1 MFATLTIKGIEYYC
15 TCKPW
20 AWMLLVAKITEE
32 LAREL
37 GAALLPL
44 NLLNA
49 FNWEARDEE
58 LRNSKVCSRFLRRMQ
73 TVVSRLTCASLRIMG
88 VQCRSAAITDVVDSL
103 GYLAISF
110 GDGQTGLHFHFV
122 VFIVMQ
128 YQPRIVVLW
137 SPKSWWLAGG
147 LQLISC
153 HAPVNS
159 VCRAWIYPR
168 DLLYTC
174 GFLVHAWNCV

>member
-1 MFATLTIKGIEYYC
+1 MVSTLTIKGIEYY

-32 LAREL
+32 LALEL

-49 FNWEARDEE
+49 FSWEARDEE

-73 TVVSRLTCASLRIMG
+73 TVSPLMCASLRIMG
-88 VQCRSAAITDVVDSL
+88 VQCRSAAITNVVDSL
-103 GYLAISF
+103 GCLPISF
-110 GDGQTGLHFHFV
+110 GDEQTGLHFHLV
-122 VFIVMQ
+122 VFISCS
-128 YQPRIVVLW
+128 IN
-137 SPKSWWLAGG
+137 PKSWWLAGG

-153 HAPVNS
+153 YAPVKS
-159 VCRAWIYPR
+159 VCRAWVYPR
-168 DLLYTC
+168 DYFYTC
-174 GFLVHAWNCV
+174 RY

>member
-1 MFATLTIKGIEYYC
+1 MPRSVRRDGDMASTLTIKGIEYC

-32 LAREL
+32 LALEL

-73 TVVSRLTCASLRIMG
+73 TVSPLMCASLRIMG
-88 VQCRSAAITDVVDSL
+88 VECRSAAITDVVDSL
-103 GYLAISF
+103 GCLPISF

-122 VFIVMQ
+122 VFIS
-128 YQPRIVVLW
+128 YSIKR
-137 SPKSWWLAGG
+137 KSWWLAGG
-147 LQLISC
+147 LQWISW
-153 HAPVNS
+153 HAPVKS

-168 DLLYTC
+168 GYFTHV
-174 GFLVHAWNCV
+174 GY

>member
-1 MFATLTIKGIEYYC
+1 MPRYLRREDDMFSTLTIKGIEYC

-20 AWMLLVAKITEE
+20 AWMLLAAKITEE
-32 LAREL
+32 LALEL

-73 TVVSRLTCASLRIMG
+73 TVGPLMCASLRIVG
-88 VQCRSAAITDVVDSL
+88 VQRRSAAITDVVDSL
-103 GYLAISF
+103 GCLAISF

-122 VFIVMQ
+122 VFISCS
-128 YQPRIVVLW
+128 IK
-137 SPKSWWLAGG
+137 PKSWWLAGG
-147 LQLISC
+147 LQRISC
-153 HAPVNS
+153 HAPVKS
-159 VCRAWIYPR
+159 VWRTWIHRRGYFTHVG
-168 DLLYTC
+168 Y
-174 GFLVHAWNCV
+174 